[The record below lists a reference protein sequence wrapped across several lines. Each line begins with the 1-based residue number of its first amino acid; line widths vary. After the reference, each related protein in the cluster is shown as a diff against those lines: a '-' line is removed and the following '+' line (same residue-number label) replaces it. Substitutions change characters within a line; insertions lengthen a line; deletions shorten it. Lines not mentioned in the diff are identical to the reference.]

1 MLTIFTPT
9 YNRASEIRRLYN
21 SLKEQTH
28 KDFEWVVINDG
39 SSDNTEEVMKEIL
52 GEGLLDINFS
62 TQENSGKMKAH
73 NRGVEKARGDLFVCV
88 DADDW
93 LTPDAVE
100 QIMKYAQKLSDP
112 SVAGLLFNDLDGFSD
127 EVVGRQ
133 FPWSEKLCSYYD
145 VYNKEGV
152 QGDKTPVFK
161 TQVLKEF
168 PFPEI
173 EKEKFVP
180 EALVNNRISDKY
192 VMLCVNIAIKRVE
205 YLADGYTN
213 NYFNICRK
221 NPIGQTLYYKELYLR
236 QPTLYNAAAYDMYCI
251 YAGISVVKALKE
263 HPCPAVCLLMY
274 IPAYIKYLLK
284 ERK

>member
-9 YNRASEIRRLYN
+9 YNRAEEIKRLYN
-21 SLKEQTH
+21 SLKQQNN
-28 KDFEWVVINDG
+28 KDFEWIVIDDG
-39 SSDNTEEVMKEIL
+39 SSDNTAKVMAEIL
-52 GEGLLDINFS
+52 SEKILDINFS
-62 TQENSGKMKAH
+62 SQENSGKMKAH
-73 NRGVEKARGDLFVCV
+73 NRGVEKARGELFVCV

-93 LTPDAVE
+93 LTPDAVG
-100 QIMKYAQKLSDP
+100 QIMAHRDKIGDS
-112 SVAGLLFNDLDGFSD
+112 SVAGMLFNDFDGISD
-127 EVVGRQ
+127 KIVGSQ
-133 FPWSEKLCSYYD
+133 FPWDEKLCSYYD

-152 QGDKTPVFK
+152 TGDKTPVFK
-161 TQVLKEF
+161 TDVLKEF

-173 EKEKFVP
+173 EGEKFVP
-180 EALVNNRISDKY
+180 EALVNYRISDKY
-192 VMLCVNIAIKRVE
+192 VMLCINVAIKRVE
-205 YLADGYTN
+205 YLADGYSN

-221 NPIGQTLYYKELYLR
+221 NPIGQTIYYRELYLR

-251 YAGISVVKALKE
+251 YGKISIVKAIKE